1 MDSPGPNRD
10 GTESRSTQPDCID
23 GKGLWRST
31 VSNNIVISLDVAG
44 ASERRLLNGA
54 VPTGMTGFYES
65 NREVCF
71 LQRKLLTV
79 HIPTNLTKELIHEIR
94 HSA

>member
-31 VSNNIVISLDVAG
+31 VSNNIVISLDITAYKKG
-44 ASERRLLNGA
+44 D
-54 VPTGMTGFYES
+54 Y
-65 NREVCF
+65 
-71 LQRKLLTV
+71 
-79 HIPTNLTKELIHEIR
+79 
-94 HSA
+94 